1 MNRFF
6 SAALLPLWLLPQP
19 APAQDLRASATRFC
33 NAARQINAKGMSA
46 APGSMAGTMITNQA
60 MQTPAQY
67 RQLWLVAKALN
78 IPACNAMW

>member
-1 MNRFF
+1 MTRFL
-6 SAALLPLWLLPQP
+6 SAALLPLWLAQP
-19 APAQDLRASATRFC
+19 APAQDLRSSATRFC
-33 NAARQINAKGMSA
+33 NAARQINAKNLSA

-60 MQTPAQY
+60 MQSPAQY